1 MDPFACRKKADFTS
15 SDMRIWRGIVNV
27 APLMQTKKRREGL
40 AFAPAKRPEM
50 RWEARFWA
58 DLRDHGGR
66 DLNEGRGRGGEEGE
80 GGQNE
85 GGGQGD
91 RGAGCG
97 HVGLSRGAR
106 ASMDYVYHRPLE

>member
-1 MDPFACRKKADFTS
+1 
-15 SDMRIWRGIVNV
+15 
-27 APLMQTKKRREGL
+27 
-40 AFAPAKRPEM
+40 M

-58 DLRDHGGR
+58 DLRDYGGR

-91 RGAGCG
+91 
-97 HVGLSRGAR
+97 
-106 ASMDYVYHRPLE
+106 

>member
-1 MDPFACRKKADFTS
+1 MDPSAAAQKAYYTS
-15 SDMRIWRGIVNV
+15 SDMRIWWGIINV

-91 RGAGCG
+91 
-97 HVGLSRGAR
+97 
-106 ASMDYVYHRPLE
+106 